1 MSTIKDVARQ
11 AGVSVSTAS
20 RALNNNPRISDATRQ
35 RVRQAAA
42 KLGYRLNYAAK
53 NLTSGKSN
61 IVGLVFPV
69 TEEGAFAN
77 PFHLDL
83 MRGVAA
89 KLAPHHYE
97 MAVAIGQTTDELLN
111 HVKSLV
117 ENANVTKLL
126 VFYSLKKDPVI
137 DYLRKQNL
145 DFVIIGQPGQA
156 GDRFVD
162 SDNRLAGYRGTELLM
177 KQKVV
182 SRPLFVSSA
191 QRWPYEEQR
200 FAGYRQRMEELS
212 LPAQEVAIDSV
223 QEVDAQKFD
232 SLIASDDVNY
242 LYFVTTHPQ
251 FSSLP
256 ALCFNNS
263 RLLGMIMPGVMK
275 VDLVP
280 RSIGSAAVDLLF
292 EPAINHRLVDF
303 KIIG

>member
-83 MRGVAA
+83 MRGIAA

-97 MAVAIGQTTDELLN
+97 MAVAIGQTTAELLD

-126 VFYSLKKDPVI
+126 VFYSLKDDPVI
-137 DYLRKQNL
+137 AYLRKQEL

-162 SDNRLAGYRGTELLM
+162 SDNRLAGYRGTAALM
-177 KQKVV
+177 KQKEV
-182 SRPLFVSSA
+182 SRPLFVTSA
-191 QRWPYEEQR
+191 QRWPYEEER
-200 FAGYRQRMEELS
+200 LAGYREQMTRLK
-212 LPAQEVAIDSV
+212 LPVQETTIDS
-223 QEVDAQKFD
+223 QQPLSADHFD

-242 LYFVTTHPQ
+242 LHFVTTHPPMA
-251 FSSLP
+251 SLP

-275 VDLVP
+275 VDLLP
-280 RSIGSAAVDLLF
+280 RAIGSAAVELLF
-292 EPAINHRLVDF
+292 DPAVDHRLVDF
-303 KIIG
+303 QIIN

>member
-97 MAVAIGQTTDELLN
+97 MAVAIGQTTTELLD

-126 VFYSLKKDPVI
+126 VFYSLKDDPVI
-137 DYLRKQNL
+137 TYLRQQEL
-145 DFVIIGQPGQA
+145 DFVIIGQAGQA

-162 SDNRLAGYRGTELLM
+162 SDNRLAGYQGTAALM
-177 KQKVV
+177 KQKGVN
-182 SRPLFVSSA
+182 RPLFVVSA
-191 QRWPYEEQR
+191 QHWPYEEER
-200 FAGYRQRMEELS
+200 LAGYREQMARQK
-212 LPAQEVAIDSV
+212 LPIQEAT
-223 QEVDAQKFD
+223 VDQPLAADHFD

-242 LYFVTTHPQ
+242 LHFVTSHPKLA
-251 FSSLP
+251 SLP

-275 VDLVP
+275 VDLLP
-280 RSIGSAAVDLLF
+280 RAIGSAAVELLF
-292 EPAINHRLVDF
+292 DPATNHRLVDF
-303 KIIG
+303 QIIN